1 MLKKEPYL
9 VIMLLIFSLGAK
21 SQKSITDQQLV
32 WYGYFLSLQFND
44 KWYLQTEVQERHF
57 INPVAQHQFLIRSDI
72 HRTLGTSG
80 WETSAGLCAFFQNP
94 NDPDALVKLTV
105 PELRPHI
112 EFAYRQKAKFL
123 AFDHRYRAEARFF
136 HQTNIAR
143 TSLEDGFEFGHVR
156 LRYRLQATVPV
167 WKLDDKRALKVKVND
182 EVLLNAGS
190 KITKNVFDQN
200 RIYTGLSFDALPKL
214 TFDVGYLNWFQQRPT
229 GDFYNRNILRFS
241 VSQKITL

>member
-1 MLKKEPYL
+1 MLGKGPHL
-9 VIMLLIFSLGAK
+9 VVLLLFLSLGAK

-72 HRTLGTSG
+72 HRALGASG

-94 NDPDALVKLTV
+94 NEPDAVVDLTV

-112 EFAYRQKAKFL
+112 EFAYRQKTKFL
-123 AFDHRYRAEARFF
+123 TFDHRYRAEARFF

-182 EVLLNAGS
+182 EVLL
-190 KITKNVFDQN
+190 
-200 RIYTGLSFDALPKL
+200 YTGLSFDALPKL
-214 TFDVGYLNWFQQRPT
+214 TFDLGYLNWFQQRPT